1 MESTECSRVNV
12 KTLLVCFGERKRPIT
27 LPAEASVSDLKLQIV
42 QEYRDVLPQGSSS
55 TDETIAESLILQ
67 VKAEN
72 WDGVFVDV
80 KNGDDIVDKSVLR
93 IVTANPQV
101 YSSWILITSHFVTIL
116 FPLFPPPP
124 PVYCL
129 LPMHGVFCL
138 HKEVNRTD
146 NNFRRGP

>member
-1 MESTECSRVNV
+1 MESTECSRVDV
-12 KTLLVCFGERKRPIT
+12 KTLLVCFRERKRPIT

-80 KNGDDIVDKSVLR
+80 NNGDDIVDKSVLR

-101 YSSWILITSHFVTIL
+101 YSSWILIT
-116 FPLFPPPP
+116 
-124 PVYCL
+124 VYCL
-129 LPMHGVFCL
+129 LPVHAVFCL